1 MIRRLTAA
9 AALVVLCAGAA
20 AAQLG
25 IGGPAGRPPALPPP
39 RDATMLL
46 PALLQAANL
55 TADQDA
61 RVRVLLTSR
70 RGASQPRFQQLRQA
84 EQQLLDQLTSTGPV
98 TVAELQ
104 PQLDTIGALRRQL
117 LQDMA
122 ALAVEIRSVLTPE
135 QLALLRQPRNRT

>member
-20 AAQLG
+20 AAQFG
-25 IGGPAGRPPALPPP
+25 IGGQAGMPPGPPP
-39 RDATMLL
+39 RRDAMLL
-46 PALLQAANL
+46 PTLLQTANL

-61 RVRVLLTSR
+61 RVRALLTTR
-70 RGASQPRFQQLRQA
+70 RAASQPLFQQLRQA

-98 TVAELQ
+98 TVAELR
-104 PQLDTIGALRRQL
+104 PQLDTIGGLRQQL

-122 ALAVEIRSVLTPE
+122 ALAIEIRSVLTPE
-135 QLALLRQPRNRT
+135 QLALLRPVKNRT

>member
-25 IGGPAGRPPALPPP
+25 IGGPAGRPPAPPPP

-46 PALLQAANL
+46 PGLLQAANL

-70 RGASQPRFQQLRQA
+70 RAASQPRFQQLRQA

-104 PQLDTIGALRRQL
+104 SQLDTIGALRRQL